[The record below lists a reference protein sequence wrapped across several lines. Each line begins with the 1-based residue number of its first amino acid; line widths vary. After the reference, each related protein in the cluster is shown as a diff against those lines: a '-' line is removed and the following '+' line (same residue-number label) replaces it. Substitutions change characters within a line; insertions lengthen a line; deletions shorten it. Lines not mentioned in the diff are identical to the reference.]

1 MYDMEE
7 YWVSRMFGVYSICC
21 LLCFGIELESESV
34 SIEFG
39 VYCVLKLNMT
49 MLLVVDTGLCTLLL
63 SSPKKS

>member
-7 YWVSRMFGVYSICC
+7 YWVSIMFGVYCICG
-21 LLCFGIELESESV
+21 LLCFGIELELESV

-39 VYCVLKLNMT
+39 VHCVLKLNMT